1 MKIGYA
7 RVFTDEQN
15 LNLQIDALKAAGCE
29 TIFTD
34 EGISGVTIE
43 RDGLSQVLGAMWMR
57 GIRSFV
63 WKLDRL
69 GHSFRN

>member
-7 RVFTDEQN
+7 RVSTEEQN
-15 LNLQIDALKAAGCE
+15 LNLQLDALKAAGCE

-43 RDGLSQVLGAMWMR
+43 RDGLSQVLVVRWVR
-57 GIRSFV
+57 GIRSLCGS
-63 WKLDRL
+63 WT
-69 GHSFRN
+69 G